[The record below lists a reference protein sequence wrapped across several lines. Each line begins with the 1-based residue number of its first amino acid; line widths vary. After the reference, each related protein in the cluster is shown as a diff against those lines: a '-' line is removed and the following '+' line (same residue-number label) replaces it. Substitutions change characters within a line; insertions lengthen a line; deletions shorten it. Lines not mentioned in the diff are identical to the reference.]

1 MATSLTGV
9 VAGIQVFESQRTNG
23 RYLGDVLIE
32 IGLLDAAILERD
44 LTIERGRDAEDDGA
58 LNLRPYGIGIDH
70 GAAVN
75 GSNRVT
81 TTAFERCMTAPS
93 PHSVRR

>member
-1 MATSLTGV
+1 VATSLTGV

-58 LNLRPYGIGIDH
+58 LNLRPCTVSGLTTVPQSTAQTESRQLH
-70 GAAVN
+70 SSAA
-75 GSNRVT
+75 
-81 TTAFERCMTAPS
+81 
-93 PHSVRR
+93 